1 MDIRLDVGDA
11 RIVPVEVD
19 VGRDAIVPIRLDMS
33 GGGGALAPAY
43 RGPYEVVPEA
53 YFAQTLETK
62 GKRMR
67 EDVEVAEI
75 PYCLASNLA
84 GGYTATIG

>member
-1 MDIRLDVGDA
+1 MDGISVEVGV
-11 RIVPVEVD
+11 RRVPVTVEV
-19 VGRDAIVPIRLDMS
+19 GGSALAPIGIELS